1 MKNAKLLSL
10 LLAVLVVVLC
20 ACAPAGQQSGQ
31 TETTDQPSPSVQ
43 ASQEAQIQTGG
54 EETLPEE
61 VPETEEESPAV
72 SPEETQSETAETT
85 PASITGKPSEVA
97 IEGLQLKDDVKRG
110 EEYATVTLYDNGEYE
125 YFGMDESVMVG
136 LTVERRLPGKTLQQ
150 RIEEA
155 GDAADFAVEQDE
167 ALTEQLGVP
176 VERAEY
182 RTGGNEDTRTVTD
195 LLVHADGW
203 DFRCTLS
210 VPVDFVEDCQGV
222 VDELFASLR
231 LEE

>member
-1 MKNAKLLSL
+1 MNQMNKRSRSNIP
-10 LLAVLVVVLC
+10 VRGCVLC
-20 ACAPAGQQSGQ
+20 CTRKQKIKAPVRVQEDKRTHSRRNAHEERETAVPAVGGFGRGVVRLRAGRPAERTNRDHG
-31 TETTDQPSPSVQ
+31 QPSPSVQ

-61 VPETEEESPAV
+61 VLETEEESPAV

-136 LTVERRLPGKTLQQ
+136 LTVERLLARQDPATAHRGG
-150 RIEEA
+150 RRRRGFCRRA
-155 GDAADFAVEQDE
+155 G
-167 ALTEQLGVP
+167 
-176 VERAEY
+176 R
-182 RTGGNEDTRTVTD
+182 
-195 LLVHADGW
+195 
-203 DFRCTLS
+203 
-210 VPVDFVEDCQGV
+210 GV
-222 VDELFASLR
+222 VRAIGR
-231 LEE
+231 AGGAGRV

>member
-31 TETTDQPSPSVQ
+31 TETTGQPSPSVQ

-61 VPETEEESPAV
+61 VLETEEESPAV

-97 IEGLQLKDDVKRG
+97 IEGLQLKDDVKQRRG
-110 EEYATVTLYDNGEYE
+110 ICHRD
-125 YFGMDESVMVG
+125 
-136 LTVERRLPGKTLQQ
+136 
-150 RIEEA
+150 
-155 GDAADFAVEQDE
+155 
-167 ALTEQLGVP
+167 P
-176 VERAEY
+176 VRQW
-182 RTGGNEDTRTVTD
+182 RVRVLWHG
-195 LLVHADGW
+195 
-203 DFRCTLS
+203 
-210 VPVDFVEDCQGV
+210 
-222 VDELFASLR
+222 
-231 LEE
+231 